1 MTFLKL
7 FTTLSLL
14 LSFISAVFAE
24 ESAVYIE
31 GVDYWKVQTKLVD
44 VNNELDNLNKIADIE
59 FFYWYGCEPCRQI
72 EEALTNFQA
81 SNPNLTIK
89 RTPLIAHL
97 NWREQAYIQPVIQ
110 QLVAAQVNVPP
121 QETIYQACLSDCSV
135 FNSYESTLDWL
146 KQTLKLEQFPR
157 VNELAVWQ
165 AEKDYRKR
173 AETFSISQVP
183 TIIIRENYAV
193 DANTAKSSQRLMNIV
208 SFLLT
213 Q

>member
-14 LSFISAVFAE
+14 LSFISVTSAE
-24 ESAVYIE
+24 ESVVYVE
-31 GVDYWKVQTKLVD
+31 GTDYWRVQTKLVD
-44 VNNELDNLNKIADIE
+44 VNDELDNLNKIADIE
-59 FFYWYGCEPCRQI
+59 FFYWYGCEPCRQV
-72 EEALTNFQA
+72 EEALTNLKA

-89 RTPLIAHL
+89 RTPLVAHL
-97 NWREQAYIQPVIQ
+97 SWREQAYIQPLIQ
-110 QLVAAQVNVPP
+110 QLESQVNIPS
-121 QETIYQACLSDCSV
+121 QEAIYQACLSDCSV

-146 KQTLKLEQFPR
+146 RKTLKLEQLPR
-157 VNELAVWQ
+157 INEPMIWK

-183 TIIIRENYAV
+183 TIIIRENYVV
-193 DANTAKSSQRLMNIV
+193 DANSAKNRQRLIDIV